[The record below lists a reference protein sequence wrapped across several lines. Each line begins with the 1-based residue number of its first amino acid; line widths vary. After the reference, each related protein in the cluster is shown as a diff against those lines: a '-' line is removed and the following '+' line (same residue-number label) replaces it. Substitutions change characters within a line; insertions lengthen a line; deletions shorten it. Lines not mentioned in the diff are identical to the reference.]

1 MKSATLKDVARE
13 ALVSIA
19 SASRAINGL
28 DNVADDVRARVL
40 KAADKLK
47 YIPHGGARSLA
58 TSRTNTIG
66 VLLPD
71 IYGEFFSEIIR
82 GIDVAARARGL
93 HILVSGSH
101 GDFREAVDMMR
112 AMAGRVDGLL
122 VMSPFVDANDISDLL
137 PNGLPIVMISSSL
150 GENNKSA
157 ISIDNY
163 GGGIRATRHLVEMG
177 CRKIAHIR
185 GPSDNF
191 EANERERG
199 FLSVV
204 KEKAGAIDARVI
216 HGDFTE
222 LSGEAAIE
230 QFINSDFMPDGIF
243 AANDMMAIGCII
255 ALKEKGIKVPEQV
268 KIIGFDDIPIARLS
282 SPSLST
288 IRVGVFDIGR
298 RGLEYLVDNREGEN
312 RNSGI
317 VILPELVVRQ
327 STAGKK
333 AFVSSKSF

>member
-40 KAADKLK
+40 QAADKLK

-58 TSRTNTIG
+58 TKRTNTIG

-137 PNGLPIVMISSSL
+137 PNGLPIVMISSAL
-150 GENNKSA
+150 GDNNKKA

-163 GGGIRATRHLVEMG
+163 GGGIRATRHLVEIG

-185 GPSDNF
+185 GPLDNF
-191 EANERERG
+191 EAKERERG
-199 FLSVV
+199 FISVLSEHGS
-204 KEKAGAIDARVI
+204 KIESMIFE
-216 HGDFTE
+216 GDFTE
-222 LSGEAAIE
+222 NSGTTAVES
-230 QFINSDFMPDGIF
+230 FLKNGFMPDGIF
-243 AANDMMAIGCII
+243 AANDMMAIGCIL
-255 ALKEKGIKVPEQV
+255 ALKEKGIRVPEQV

-298 RGLEYLVDNREGEN
+298 RGLEYLIDNRAGDS

-327 STAGKK
+327 SSVG
-333 AFVSSKSF
+333 

>member
-28 DNVADDVRARVL
+28 DNVAEGVRARVL
-40 KAADKLK
+40 EAADKLK

-58 TSRTNTIG
+58 TKRTNTIG

-137 PNGLPIVMISSSL
+137 PRGLPIVTISSAL
-150 GENNKSA
+150 GESNKKA

-163 GGGIRATRHLVEMG
+163 GGGVRAARHLVEIG
-177 CRKIAHIR
+177 CKRIAHIR
-185 GPSDNF
+185 GPKNNF

-199 FLSVV
+199 FLSVINEN
-204 KEKAGAIDARVI
+204 KGKIASMIFE
-216 HGDFTE
+216 GDFTE
-222 LSGEAAIE
+222 SSGSDAVDR
-230 QFINSDFMPDGIF
+230 FLNGDFMPDGIF

-255 ALKEKGIKVPEQV
+255 ALKDKGVSVPEQV

-298 RGLEYLVDNREGEN
+298 RGLEYLVDSRADDS

-317 VILPELVVRQ
+317 VILPELVIRQ
-327 STAGKK
+327 SSAG
-333 AFVSSKSF
+333 

>member
-1 MKSATLKDVARE
+1 MRSATLKDVARE

-40 KAADKLK
+40 QAADKLR

-58 TSRTNTIG
+58 TKRTNTIG

-122 VMSPFVDANDISDLL
+122 VMSPFVDANGISDLL
-137 PNGLPIVMISSSL
+137 PVGLPIVMISSTL
-150 GENNKSA
+150 GENNNCA
-157 ISIDNY
+157 ISIDNC
-163 GGGIRATRHLVEMG
+163 GGGIRATRHLVEKN
-177 CRKIAHIR
+177 CKKIAHIR
-185 GPSDNF
+185 GPKNNF

-199 FLSVV
+199 FLSVMREQNGETEFMV
-204 KEKAGAIDARVI
+204 FE
-216 HGDFTE
+216 GDFTE
-222 LSGEAAIE
+222 NSGASAVES
-230 QFINSDFMPDGIF
+230 FIATGFMPDGIF
-243 AANDMMAIGCII
+243 AANDMMAIGCIL
-255 ALKEKGIKVPEQV
+255 ALREKGIDVPTQV

-288 IRVGVFDIGR
+288 IRVGVFDLGR
-298 RGLEYLVDNREGEN
+298 RALEYLIDNRDGVGK
-312 RNSGI
+312 NSGI
-317 VILPELVVRQ
+317 IILPELVTRQ
-327 STAGKK
+327 SSAG
-333 AFVSSKSF
+333 